1 MPVSLPEGEIG
12 VSVSFRTISLPFEAI
27 RGEYLS
33 RTQWLRKGRPSCPF
47 CTRYKLA
54 PWPKTDDRYIYI
66 YIYRRTRY
74 TTRTCGARSGSPQL
88 PRYSHDAIGDSLG
101 ELS

>member
-1 MPVSLPEGEIG
+1 MPVSLPEGEVG

-47 CTRYKLA
+47 CTRYKLS
-54 PWPKTDDRYIYI
+54 PWPKTYDIYI
-66 YIYRRTRY
+66 LVNAKH
-74 TTRTCGARSGSPQL
+74 CGASLSIDIRISMARGS
-88 PRYSHDAIGDSLG
+88 AI
-101 ELS
+101 

>member
-1 MPVSLPEGEIG
+1 MPVSLPEGEVG

-47 CTRYKLA
+47 STRHKLA
-54 PWPKTDDRYIYI
+54 PWPKSDDIYI
-66 YIYRRTRY
+66 DALAVLLVHV
-74 TTRTCGARSGSPQL
+74 GLAQARPN
-88 PRYSHDAIGDSLG
+88 Y
-101 ELS
+101 